1 MCDKEAWLLRDHLNR
16 STKARRDTAEAGSPL
31 RPALLSLRTAVIL
44 AIATAGGLAT
54 AHWSAPAFG
63 LGAWLTLVIGLDSI
77 IDREA

>member
-16 STKARRDTAEAGSPL
+16 STKARSKTAEAASPL

-44 AIATAGGLAT
+44 AIATA
-54 AHWSAPAFG
+54 HWSAPASG
-63 LGAWLTLVIGLDSI
+63 LGAWLTLVIGLDSV

>member
-16 STKARRDTAEAGSPL
+16 SAKARREPEAPS

-54 AHWSAPAFG
+54 AHWSAPALG
-63 LGAWLTLVIGLDSI
+63 LGAWLTLVIGLDNI
-77 IDREA
+77 IDRGT